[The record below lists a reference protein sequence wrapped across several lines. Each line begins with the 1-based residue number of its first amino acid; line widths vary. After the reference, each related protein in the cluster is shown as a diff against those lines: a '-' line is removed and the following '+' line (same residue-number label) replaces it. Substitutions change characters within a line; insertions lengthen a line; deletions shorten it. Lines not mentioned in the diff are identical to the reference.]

1 LHDVFLPVELKEE
14 EQLMW
19 WFVGGEEI
27 GRKYYKEKQ

>member
-19 WFVGGEEI
+19 FVGGEEI